1 MSTYSFLNV
10 QASIIGPGLVAQLGA
25 SAGAAK
31 EGLSTEFD
39 EDKTTVTTG
48 ADGAIM
54 TSLRASQTGRIIVRL
69 LKTSP
74 YNAVLSNAF
83 NFQRVSAINW
93 GNNLVRVVDK
103 ARGDVVTGRQMSV
116 TFTTSCGKWQ
126 DSRWTLRLLLRII
139 TVRWSRSTS
148 TTLSNQ
154 CGCSRSPGNSNTT
167 WIVSTTTT
175 TSNHNRNGNYHE

>member
-93 GNNLVRVVDK
+93 GNNLVRIVDK
-103 ARGDVVTGRQMSV
+103 ARGDVVTGRQMSFV
-116 TFTTSCGKWQ
+116 RYPSNTWGEDGNTLE
-126 DSRWTLRLLLRII
+126 WTLMGIVNEILGAGLPD
-139 TVRWSRSTS
+139 V
-148 TTLSNQ
+148 
-154 CGCSRSPGNSNTT
+154 NTP
-167 WIVSTTTT
+167 
-175 TSNHNRNGNYHE
+175 